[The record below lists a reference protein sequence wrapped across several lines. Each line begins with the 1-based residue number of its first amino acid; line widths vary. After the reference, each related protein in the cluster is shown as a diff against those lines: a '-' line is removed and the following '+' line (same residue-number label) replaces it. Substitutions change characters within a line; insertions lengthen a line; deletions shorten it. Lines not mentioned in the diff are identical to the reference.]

1 VLNNRHPDGEHI
13 TFQGTLRELLEK
25 VEIGEYVPK
34 LQASHAPPCKFWTAF
49 SVIKGVRNC
58 VPLVHGPTGCTYSVG
73 SAYRLTGCD
82 YRGLPVEPTTC
93 TAMDETN
100 VVYGGEGKLREAIQE
115 VHARYHPDL
124 ITVLSCCCSGIICD
138 DVETVAEEMELEL
151 GLPVLAIRSEG
162 FGGDFRSGHEDAFR
176 ALIKLMVPASEPL
189 QRTINIVGARVG
201 PTYTEWTQD
210 LDELERLV
218 RSIGADINAV
228 IAGGCTLE
236 QIRRAPAATLNA
248 SWCYDWGM
256 KIGQLMQDRF
266 AVPYSDTGLPYG
278 LVATEEW
285 IRGIAEPLDLMSE
298 AKGFMSGERR
308 GVADD
313 LRTMEG
319 HLRGRTALIEITEYP
334 GPIRA
339 LALARM
345 AEEFGAR
352 PIVINL
358 HPYTVKERKPSL
370 RFLLEQGQ
378 NPEVILTRGL
388 FSLGGFES
396 SRDTELEV
404 EQIAAAYQNAIYFG
418 IPGRFLDCP
427 VVNLS
432 TEVGMP
438 QFGYRGIHNMAR
450 LVSRAVKGVGHPR
463 SKLFRQVLYDDAGEV
478 QSDARGF
485 RRRMRCPHRRSLSTP
500 PDGMSSTS
508 AEQTGDLA
516 EGGN

>member
-1 VLNNRHPDGEHI
+1 
-13 TFQGTLRELLEK
+13 
-25 VEIGEYVPK
+25 
-34 LQASHAPPCKFWTAF
+34 
-49 SVIKGVRNC
+49 
-58 VPLVHGPTGCTYSVG
+58 
-73 SAYRLTGCD
+73 
-82 YRGLPVEPTTC
+82 
-93 TAMDETN
+93 MDETN
-100 VVYGGEGKLREAIQE
+100 VIYGGEGRLREAISQ

-138 DVETVAEEMELEL
+138 DVEMVAQEMESEL
-151 GLPVLAIRSEG
+151 GLPILAIRSEG

-176 ALIKLMVPASEPL
+176 ALLDLMEPATERRP
-189 QRTINIVGARVG
+189 RTINIVGARIG

-218 RSIGADINAV
+218 LSIGADINGV

-236 QIRRAPAATLNA
+236 QIRRAPSVALNA

-256 KIGQLMQDRF
+256 KIGQLMEERF
-266 AVPYSDTGLPYG
+266 GVPYSDTGLPYG

-285 IRGIAEPLDLMSE
+285 IRGIAEPLDLMRE
-298 AKGFMSGERR
+298 AEHFMAVERQ

-313 LRTMEG
+313 LRTMEH
-319 HLRGRTALIEITEYP
+319 HLRGRTALVEITEYP

-352 PIVINL
+352 PVVINV
-358 HPYTVKERKPSL
+358 HPYTIKERKPSL
-370 RFLLEQGQ
+370 HFLLEQGQ
-378 NPEVILTRGL
+378 NPEVVLTRGL

-404 EQIAAAYQNAIYFG
+404 EEIASGYENPIYFG

-450 LVSRAVKGVGHPR
+450 LIERAVEGAKHPR
-463 SKLFRQVLYDDAGEV
+463 SRLFRQILYDDAGQV
-478 QSDARGF
+478 RRQHGRG
-485 RRRMRCPHRRSLSTP
+485 RHRRQCQ
-500 PDGMSSTS
+500 S
-508 AEQTGDLA
+508 AGVSAQS
-516 EGGN
+516 